1 MNTVLS
7 YPLTPIPLC
16 FSHLDG
22 TINATPKSTLLNS
35 LEKRNISSD
44 PSKVDVKIIDG
55 FFLLHLFVDLPTTFG
70 KIARYILNKLC
81 GTNCKRVDLVF
92 DQIVT
97 PSIKDIERDRRSDGD
112 RDVPFIITGPNQLR
126 PNDFLKALRNDNF
139 KIEFI
144 KFLVDS
150 FDDDSLCNIIG
161 DKTVRVT
168 KGSSCY
174 VFTATDGRVLKE
186 IDERLCSTHEEADSK
201 MIAHL
206 TSIPSPANVVLRT
219 ADTDV
224 FIVALGNIHKIK
236 SGVNVFIELGLA
248 SKNTIRFVD
257 LTSLSKRLGPKL
269 CKSLPGFHALTGC
282 DYTPSFAYKGKMRPL
297 SMLEKNGDAQTAFGK
312 LGSMEMLSE
321 ATIKS
326 IEKFVCEMYGTKGAE
341 SVNESRFALFMK
353 VYSPKGKHPMAS
365 VKGIDGSLLPPC
377 RSVLIE
383 QIKRSN
389 AICSFWNS
397 ATVLKPTVFPPEKN
411 V

>member
-282 DYTPSFAYKGKMRPL
+282 DYTPSFAY
-297 SMLEKNGDAQTAFGK
+297 
-312 LGSMEMLSE
+312 
-321 ATIKS
+321 
-326 IEKFVCEMYGTKGAE
+326 
-341 SVNESRFALFMK
+341 
-353 VYSPKGKHPMAS
+353 
-365 VKGIDGSLLPPC
+365 
-377 RSVLIE
+377 
-383 QIKRSN
+383 
-389 AICSFWNS
+389 
-397 ATVLKPTVFPPEKN
+397 
-411 V
+411 